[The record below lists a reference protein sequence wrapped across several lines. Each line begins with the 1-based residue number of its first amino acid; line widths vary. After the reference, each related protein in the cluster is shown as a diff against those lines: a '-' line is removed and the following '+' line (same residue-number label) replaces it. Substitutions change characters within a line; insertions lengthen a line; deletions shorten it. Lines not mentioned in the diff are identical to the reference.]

1 MESDGIKV
9 HNEAVLEFSKIHE
22 QRGQIECRIVESH
35 WISPRDRRGQPVRS
49 RVPKT
54 IWADKLV
61 LCNGRIPNTA
71 HLNLEVAG
79 IDTDAQGGVLV
90 DHLNRSVSAPHICA
104 AGDVTGGGRAGGL
117 TAIAEMQARWAIEN
131 LVGMDKQGMGMVL
144 PRPVYRGV
152 GAVLQVTP
160 EMAFVGMSES
170 EAQRRG
176 LPHIAAKVRLRDYAL
191 GVIRKYG
198 SVGEKSDA
206 WLRRRDAGAAS
217 KTTYI

>member
-1 MESDGIKV
+1 MQTALESDGVEV
-9 HNEAVLEFSKIHE
+9 HNEAVLEYAKVH
-22 QRGQIECRIVESH
+22 QDKGKIECRIVESH
-35 WISPRDRRGQPVRS
+35 WISPRDRRGPPVRS

-61 LCNGRIPNTA
+61 LCNGRMPNTA
-71 HLNLEVAG
+71 HLNLEAASV
-79 IDTDAQGGVLV
+79 DTDSQGGVLV

-131 LVGMDKQGMGMVL
+131 LISPQGMGL

-176 LPHIAAKVRLRDYAL
+176 LPHIAAKVVKGL
-191 GVIRKYG
+191 G
-198 SVGEKSDA
+198 A
-206 WLRRRDAGAAS
+206 
-217 KTTYI
+217 